1 MLWIVPLNKYMG
13 PTSRQ
18 QCPPHILYFLQTFY
32 RVQVYYE
39 PGMFLHRIC
48 IRIAYALTFIQWVE
62 DVIIMPSL
70 LYDFCFC
77 VDLPRDWTLWH
88 IWDGLWSE
96 FKSFH
101 ILHQCES
108 YVDTCFWMHVICFL
122 KLSCPRRTVP
132 IDKTLAKSNHS
143 VCIASVLL

>member
-1 MLWIVPLNKYMG
+1 MSIFLLYCFYLHQSTRMTKLKSLSPPILVCKKIGRLSHRQQTQTIIIIIKSMLWIVPLHKYMG

-18 QCPPHILYFLQTFY
+18 QCPPHILYLLQAFY
-32 RVQVYYE
+32 RVQVHYE

-48 IRIAYALTFIQWVE
+48 IRIAYALTFIQGVE

-77 VDLPRDWTLWH
+77 VDLPRYRTLWH

-96 FKSFH
+96 FK
-101 ILHQCES
+101 
-108 YVDTCFWMHVICFL
+108 
-122 KLSCPRRTVP
+122 
-132 IDKTLAKSNHS
+132 
-143 VCIASVLL
+143 